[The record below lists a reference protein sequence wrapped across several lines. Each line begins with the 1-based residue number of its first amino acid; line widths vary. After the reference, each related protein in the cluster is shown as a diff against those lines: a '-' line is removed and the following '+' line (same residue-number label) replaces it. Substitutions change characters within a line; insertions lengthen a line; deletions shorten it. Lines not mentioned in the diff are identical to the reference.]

1 MFDFPAAARQLLRQI
16 GGGALSSPTGPHA
29 GALLTAGPAGMFATG
44 ARLAPTREV
53 STPTAGR
60 AFGSRRAFAPSSAGR
75 PSRRPRRLALLRAPR
90 ASLPPDPSSSEVAE
104 LARAAADAHPS
115 PLSALAKVIAG
126 SAAALVGSVAVD
138 AALDRD
144 GARVAALAN
153 ATLPDGTVRAY
164 VARPPGFDPTR
175 ADAYPAVILVHQFF
189 GLRQREVD
197 LCDALAAEGYVAVA
211 PDTFEGASTGWV
223 PRAVSLVAKAG
234 LARGWGAAPLASTIE
249 WTAGMSPVD
258 PNRVAIVGF
267 CYGGAAAVRAA
278 AARPDAVRACGV
290 FYGKPPS
297 DEETRSLARG
307 RVAVLAV
314 YGTEDSQFSAE
325 DVRNFEDS
333 MAREGVDGDVRR
345 YEGQPHAFVKDAD
358 AIRAGGAAGDAWN
371 VLLAF
376 LREKMDR

>member
-1 MFDFPAAARQLLRQI
+1 ML
-16 GGGALSSPTGPHA
+16 
-29 GALLTAGPAGMFATG
+29 ATG
-44 ARLAPTREV
+44 ARLASRREV
-53 STPTAGR
+53 PTPTAGR
-60 AFGSRRAFAPSSAGR
+60 ASGSRHAFAPWSAGR

-115 PLSALAKVIAG
+115 PLSVLAKVIAG

-153 ATLPDGTVRAY
+153 DTIPDGIRAY
-164 VARPPGFDPTR
+164 VARPPGFDPSR
-175 ADAYPAVILVHQFF
+175 ANAYPAVILVHQFF
-189 GLRQREVD
+189 GLRRREID

-223 PRAVSLVAKAG
+223 PRAISLVAKAG

-249 WTAGMSPVD
+249 WTASMNPVD
-258 PNRVAIVGF
+258 PKRVAIVGF

-297 DEETRSLARG
+297 DDEIRALARG

-325 DVRNFEDS
+325 TIRNFETS
-333 MAREGVDGDVRR
+333 MAENDVDGDVRR
-345 YEGQPHAFVKDAD
+345 YEGQPHAFVTDLN

-376 LREKMDR
+376 LRTHTEE